1 MAEQQSPAELRW
13 QNGAMQSRIVGSIL
27 SGNEAA
33 SELHVLAVS
42 ASGRTELDGLLA
54 STVRGFRA
62 RLHGAGKLDS
72 RTSAA
77 LDAITTSDRIAV
89 AKALET
95 DDQWDVD
102 GLLEDLVAGAR
113 NILATTLIDACTYT
127 VLDIRRIFD
136 ADAIEAERLAQRKTR
151 QRGLAHVAVA
161 NDPAQQ
167 TRGKIERCHVP
178 ELPALDS
185 LEGIALMAGLTHGE
199 IETLNGHILGHP
211 IEDAQVLARA
221 LKAIGGYFEEY
232 NSSRSRRGVHTK
244 EYEYGYR
251 LATYLFGIGYNRTLN
266 MPQAIAFVVSKIRNN
281 RLETAGEQA
290 ITNWLERSLAIVAFK
305 VFKYLAENGDE
316 RRTVRQLLAE
326 VQAYRNMRKSLGN
339 EPWGKRV

>member
-54 STVRGFRA
+54 STVRSFRA

-136 ADAIEAERLAQRKTR
+136 ADAIEAERLAQR
-151 QRGLAHVAVA
+151 
-161 NDPAQQ
+161 
-167 TRGKIERCHVP
+167 
-178 ELPALDS
+178 
-185 LEGIALMAGLTHGE
+185 
-199 IETLNGHILGHP
+199 
-211 IEDAQVLARA
+211 
-221 LKAIGGYFEEY
+221 
-232 NSSRSRRGVHTK
+232 
-244 EYEYGYR
+244 
-251 LATYLFGIGYNRTLN
+251 
-266 MPQAIAFVVSKIRNN
+266 
-281 RLETAGEQA
+281 
-290 ITNWLERSLAIVAFK
+290 
-305 VFKYLAENGDE
+305 
-316 RRTVRQLLAE
+316 
-326 VQAYRNMRKSLGN
+326 
-339 EPWGKRV
+339 